1 MPFCFS
7 FRVHKFR
14 SVNCSPGNTAVS
26 QEGMDFETDHI
37 ELEKVKAG
45 LPTTDLDQQHC
56 SNIALNCLLKMT
68 PKTQ

>member
-1 MPFCFS
+1 M
-7 FRVHKFR
+7 
-14 SVNCSPGNTAVS
+14 NCSPGNTAVS